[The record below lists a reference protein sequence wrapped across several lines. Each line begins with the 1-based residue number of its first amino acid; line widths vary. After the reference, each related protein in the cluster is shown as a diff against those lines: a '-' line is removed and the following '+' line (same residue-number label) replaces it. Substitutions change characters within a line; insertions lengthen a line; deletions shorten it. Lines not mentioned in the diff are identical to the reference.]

1 LITVARS
8 GTSRISLQFSKY
20 HFELQQVFDKMN
32 KKYALY
38 IALLGGI
45 FFGCSQYSSSPLSVG
60 FHNVNAKYN
69 ALFQANIKML
79 EAQKILFEAHKDN
92 YSQPLPI
99 LIPIDSNSAGGVNE
113 QLTAIIKKASLVVE
127 RHQNSKWLD
136 DAYVLIGQAR
146 LLKGDY
152 KNAIET
158 FKFVNTTANS
168 EKARDAALVGLM
180 RCYVEQ
186 SEYQTALRVAELLS
200 GSDLNDANTRDFYL
214 TKAYLHQLKEEYETS
229 VAILEEALPYMKKNE
244 QKARVLYAAGQMY
257 EALDK
262 KNEASEMYSAV
273 NYSRPSYDLGF
284 YAKLNNAL
292 VLGET
297 DGFERLLKDS
307 KNKDL
312 QDKIYEAMSMAEM
325 RKGNAKDGVKLLQ
338 ASAKNSQNN
347 KQLPFT
353 YLKLAD
359 LYYNKM
365 GNYEMA
371 SAYYD
376 STIVLLPPQDA
387 NYKRVVEKQ
396 RSLSDYVKQ
405 YRIIRTEDS
414 LQRLAKMNPAQLEKV
429 LEKIV
434 LDKMAKEAEDL
445 QKAQDVVNRGLQQQG
460 KLANETFTDA
470 NKTNWYFT
478 NPLAT
483 AQGKTSFTTTWGTRP
498 LEDNWRRSSKE
509 NSFTFT
515 QAPVNQSNA
524 NLQGVQNLGANQ
536 LSASGVK
543 ADVAE
548 LKTRIPFSAEALAAS
563 RKRKEDASF
572 ELGKVYKFKLNEP
585 RNAVITFEKFLT
597 DFPKSTHEPE
607 ALYLLTILN
616 EDNPVGKASYQKRL
630 MKDYEDSFFA
640 RQLNRTSNEILSTG
654 KESEAQKLYAEAY
667 NYYTANNFTDA
678 QSFVDTGLKQYPNS
692 QIEDK
697 FVFLKTLLIA
707 KTDKVEVYQK
717 ALKNFITDYPKSQ
730 LLTMAKERLAAVE
743 KK

>member
-1 LITVARS
+1 VPLPLNAS
-8 GTSRISLQFSKY
+8 
-20 HFELQQVFDKMN
+20 FDKMN
-32 KKYALY
+32 KKYFLY
-38 IALLGGI
+38 IALFSGI
-45 FFGCSQYSSSPLSVG
+45 LFGCSQYSSSPLSVG

-158 FKFVNTTANS
+158 FKFVNTTATS
-168 EKARDAALVGLM
+168 DKARDAALVGLM
-180 RCYVEQ
+180 RAYTEQ
-186 SEYQTALRVAELLS
+186 GEYQTALRVAELLS
-200 GSDLNDANTRDFYL
+200 ESDLNDANTRDFYL

-257 EALDK
+257 EALEK
-262 KNEASEMYSAV
+262 KNEASEMYLAV
-273 NYSRPSYDLGF
+273 NKSRPSYDLGF

-297 DGFERLLKDS
+297 SGFEKLLKDS

-312 QDKIYEAMSMAEM
+312 QDKIYEAMSMVEM
-325 RKGNAKDGVKLLQ
+325 RKGNSKDGVKLLQ
-338 ASAKNSQNN
+338 ASARNSQNN

-376 STIVLLPPQDA
+376 STIALLPPQDA

-405 YRIIRTEDS
+405 YKIIRTEDS

-434 LDKMAKEAEDL
+434 LDKMAKEAADL
-445 QKAQDVVNRGLQQQG
+445 QQAQEIVNRGLQQQG
-460 KLANETFTDA
+460 KISNETFADP
-470 NKTNWYFT
+470 NKANWYFT
-478 NPLAT
+478 NPLASS
-483 AQGKTSFTTTWGTRP
+483 QGKTSFITTWGTRP

-509 NSFTFT
+509 NVFTTFGQT
-515 QAPVNQSNA
+515 ANNQANTNNPNVP
-524 NLQGVQNLGANQ
+524 NLGANQ
-536 LSASGVK
+536 PNVSGIK
-543 ADVAE
+543 ADVAQ
-548 LKTRIPFSAEALAAS
+548 LKTLIPFSPEALAAS
-563 RKRKEDASF
+563 KKRKEDASF
-572 ELGKVYKFKLNEP
+572 ELGKIYKFKLNEP

-607 ALYLLTILN
+607 TLYLLTILN
-616 EDNPVGKASYQKRL
+616 EDNPAGKAMYQKRL

-640 RQLNRTSNEILSTG
+640 RQLNRTSTEILSSG
-654 KESEAQKLYAEAY
+654 KESEAQKLYSEAY
-667 NYYTANNFTDA
+667 DYYVANNFTDA

-697 FVFLKTLLIA
+697 FVFLKTLLLA
-707 KTDKVEVYQK
+707 KTKNLEVYQK

>member
-1 LITVARS
+1 MI
-8 GTSRISLQFSKY
+8 
-20 HFELQQVFDKMN
+20 MN
-32 KKYALY
+32 KKYFLY
-38 IALLGGI
+38 IAFLGSI
-45 FFGCSQYSSSPLSVG
+45 LFGCSQYSSSPLSVG

-79 EAQKILFEAHKDN
+79 EAQKTLFEAHKDN
-92 YSQPLPI
+92 YSQQLPV
-99 LIPIDSNSAGGVNE
+99 LIPIDSNSAGAVNE

-158 FKFVNTTANS
+158 FKFVNTTATS
-168 EKARDAALVGLM
+168 DKARDAALVGLM
-180 RCYVEQ
+180 RAYTEQ
-186 SEYQTALRVAELLS
+186 GEYQTALRVAELLS
-200 GSDLNDANTRDFYL
+200 EENLNDANTRDFYL
-214 TKAYLHQLKEEYETS
+214 TKAYLHQLKEEYATS

-244 QKARVLYAAGQMY
+244 QKARVLYATGQMY

-262 KNEASEMYSAV
+262 KNEASEMYLAV
-273 NYSRPSYDLGF
+273 SKSRPSYDLGF

-292 VLGET
+292 VLGENS
-297 DGFERLLKDS
+297 GFEKMLKDS

-312 QDKIYEAMSMAEM
+312 QDKIYEAMSMVEM

-338 ASAKNSQNN
+338 ASARNSQNI

-365 GNYEMA
+365 NNYELA
-371 SAYYD
+371 AAYYD
-376 STIVLLPPQDA
+376 STASLLSPQESQ
-387 NYKRVVEKQ
+387 YKRVIDKQ
-396 RSLSDYVKQ
+396 RSLTDYVKQ
-405 YRIIRTEDS
+405 VVIIRTEDS

-429 LEKIV
+429 LEKV
-434 LDKMAKEAEDL
+434 VMDKIAKEAADL
-445 QKAQDVVNRGLQQQG
+445 QKAQEVVNRGLQQQG
-460 KLANETFTDA
+460 KAVNETFTDA
-470 NKTNWYFT
+470 NKVNWYFT

-483 AQGKTSFTTTWGTRP
+483 AQGKTSFTTTWGTRL

-509 NSFTFT
+509 GTFSNFT
-515 QAPVNQSNA
+515 QTSVNQTN
-524 NLQGVQNLGANQ
+524 NNQNIPNLGANQ
-536 LSASGVK
+536 PNASGIK
-543 ADVAE
+543 ADIAE
-548 LKTRIPFSAEALAAS
+548 LKTRIPFSPETFAAS
-563 RKRKEDASF
+563 MKRKEDASF
-572 ELGKVYKFKLNEP
+572 ELGKIYKFKLNEP
-585 RNAVITFEKFLT
+585 RNAVISFEKFLT

-607 ALYLLTILN
+607 ALYLLVLLN
-616 EDNPVGKASYQKRL
+616 EDNPAGKAVYQKRL

-640 RQLNRTSNEILSTG
+640 RQLNRTSTETLSTN

-667 NYYTANNFTDA
+667 DYYSANNFTDA
-678 QSFVDTGLKQYPNS
+678 LNFVETGLKQYPNS

-697 FVFLKTLLIA
+697 FVFLKTMLLA
-707 KTDKVEVYQK
+707 KAGNLETYQK

-730 LLTMAKERLAAVE
+730 LLAMAKERLAAVE

>member
-1 LITVARS
+1 MPL
-8 GTSRISLQFSKY
+8 
-20 HFELQQVFDKMN
+20 FDKMT
-32 KKYALY
+32 KKYSLY
-38 IALLGGI
+38 IILLGNI

-69 ALFQANIKML
+69 ALFQAHVKML
-79 EAQKILFEAHKDN
+79 ESQKLLFQAHKDN

-99 LIPIDSNSAGGVNE
+99 LIPIDSNSAGAVNE

-158 FKFVNTTANS
+158 FKFVNTTATS
-168 EKARDAALVGLM
+168 DKARDAALVGLM
-180 RCYVEQ
+180 RAYTEQ
-186 SEYQTALRVAELLS
+186 GEYQTALRVAELLS
-200 GSDLNDANTRDFYL
+200 EEDLNDANTRDFYL
-214 TKAYLHQLKEEYETS
+214 TKAYLHQLKEEYAIS
-229 VAILEEALPYMKKNE
+229 VGILEEALPYMKKNE
-244 QKARVLYAAGQMY
+244 QKARVLYATGQMY
-257 EALDK
+257 EALEK
-262 KNEASEMYSAV
+262 KNEASEMYLAV
-273 NYSRPSYDLGF
+273 NKNRPSYDLGF

-297 DGFERLLKDS
+297 SGFERLLKDS

-312 QDKIYEAMSMAEM
+312 QDKIYEAMSMVEM
-325 RKGNAKDGVKLLQ
+325 RKGNSKDGVRLLQ
-338 ASAKNSQNN
+338 ASARTSQNT

-365 GNYEMA
+365 ANYELA
-371 SAYYD
+371 AAYYD
-376 STIVLLPPQDA
+376 STASLLSSQDI
-387 NYKRVVEKQ
+387 NYKRVIEKQ
-396 RSLSDYVKQ
+396 RSLGDYVKQ
-405 YRIIRTEDS
+405 YIIIKTEDS
-414 LQRLAKMNPAQLEKV
+414 LQRLAKMNPAQLDKV
-429 LEKIV
+429 LEKV
-434 LDKMAKEAEDL
+434 VMDKVAKEEADL
-445 QKAQDVVNRGLQQQG
+445 QKAQEVVNRSVQQQG
-460 KLANETFTDA
+460 KTTGDA
-470 NKTNWYFT
+470 FAEATKSSWYFT
-478 NPLAT
+478 NPVAS
-483 AQGKTSFTTTWGTRP
+483 AQGKTAFIATWGTRP
-498 LEDNWRRSSKE
+498 LEDNWRRSTKE
-509 NSFTFT
+509 NAFSTFNQT
-515 QAPVNQSNA
+515 PVNQA
-524 NLQGVQNLGANQ
+524 NPNNQNVPNLGANQ
-536 LSASGVK
+536 PSANGIK

-548 LKTRIPFSAEALAAS
+548 LKTHIPFSPEAFSAS
-563 RKRKEDASF
+563 IKRKEDASF

-616 EDNPVGKASYQKRL
+616 DDNPAGKAVYQKRL

-640 RQLNRTSNEILSTG
+640 RQLNRTSTEILSSN
-654 KESEAQKLYAEAY
+654 KESEAQKLYSEAY
-667 NYYTANNFTDA
+667 YYFTANNFTDA
-678 QSFVDTGLKQYPNS
+678 LSFVDTGLKQYPNS

-697 FVFLKTLLIA
+697 FVFLKTMLLA
-707 KTDKVEVYQK
+707 KTQNLEVYQK

-730 LLTMAKERLAAVE
+730 LLTIAKERLAAVE